1 MMRWH
6 GLVAL
11 LCLATAGG
19 ARAQTLLLENF
30 DDGVA
35 DEFTVTSPPWKVQD
49 TLGSSDARSGVYHS
63 RVDGFEVSAVSVAGA
78 SDWTDYQ
85 LDLDLLVLGSVN
97 QVVRFRIQDDSN
109 FLQFNVRSAPYDD
122 VFLER
127 VENGQHVVLA
137 QVPGFVNQIGVWHH
151 ITVSVT
157 GNFIVAK
164 YDGQIVASAFD
175 TSITRFASGPI
186 GVVAYSGGVIQWQD
200 AYVDDVVVTSLQPV
214 AVEPLSWGRL
224 KATYG
229 EARGR

>member
-1 MMRWH
+1 MRWQ

-19 ARAQTLLLENF
+19 ARAQALLQENF

-35 DEFTVTSPPWKVQD
+35 NGFTVTSGAWKVLD
-49 TLGSSDARSGVYHS
+49 TIGPSSARSGVYHS

-85 LDLDLLVLGSVN
+85 FDLDLLVLGSIS

-109 FLQFNVRSAPYDD
+109 FLQLEVRADPYDD

-127 VENGQHVVLA
+127 IEDGQHVVLA
-137 QVPGFVNQIGVWHH
+137 HVTGFVNQIGVWHH
-151 ITVSVT
+151 VTVSVT
-157 GNFIVAK
+157 GNFIVAR

-175 TSITRFASGPI
+175 ASTTRFASGPI
-186 GVVAYSGGVIQWQD
+186 GVVAYSGIAQWQD
-200 AYVDDVVVTSLQPV
+200 AYVDNVVVTSLQPV
-214 AVEPLSWGRL
+214 AVEPLSWGKL
-224 KATYG
+224 KAMY
-229 EARGR
+229 